1 MAGVF
6 VSYCHAQG
14 EWVWDRLV
22 PVLKAGGAE
31 VLIDRERF
39 EAGKAIFGQMDAVQD
54 QAERQLLV
62 LSPEYLASK
71 PCTHEMKRA
80 IDLDPDFNQGIVI
93 PGLRAD
99 CKLPNNIKRPNPLY
113 VDLRDDRQ
121 DEPWDKLLAACGADL
136 GSPPRTG
143 WTCGTNCGSS
153 DSRTIR

>member
-1 MAGVF
+1 MTKVF

-71 PCTHEMKRA
+71 AVLARDEAGDRPRSGFQPGHGDPRA
-80 IDLDPDFNQGIVI
+80 AS
-93 PGLRAD
+93 GLQAAQQHQTAESAVCR
-99 CKLPNNIKRPNPLY
+99 
-113 VDLRDDRQ
+113 
-121 DEPWDKLLAACGADL
+121 LA
-136 GSPPRTG
+136 
-143 WTCGTNCGSS
+143 
-153 DSRTIR
+153 